1 MHSCQLYFR
10 GQRSEMALC
19 YIQNA
24 HPINV
29 FPACLRKSCGHQNI
43 CILHMS
49 RHSAENALMR
59 RPLYIL
65 RHYNIGTLDSM
76 ARRPKTSIQA
86 RLKNISCQ
94 IGVKWQCIITNSLM
108 GDTRSQVTS
117 KITTQMFGRQGFVPI
132 HAWIHVLTV
141 LHVQS
146 TFSHVISTQQI
157 LLQYYLLKYFLGK
170 SKNRKYKI
178 FAQKASVEN
187 IIKFLKPQENVS
199 NISKSQIPLQILNF
213 NLVFG
218 LINCTV
224 TVLSSSS
231 LQIE

>member
-1 MHSCQLYFR
+1 
-10 GQRSEMALC
+10 MASC

-59 RPLYIL
+59 RPLQIL
-65 RHYNIGTLDSM
+65 WHYNIGTLDSM
-76 ARRPKTSIQA
+76 ARGPKTYIQA
-86 RLKNISCQ
+86 RLKTISCQ
-94 IGVKWQCIITNSLM
+94 IGVKWQCITNSLM

-117 KITTQMFGRQGFVPI
+117 KITTHMFGRQGFVPI

-170 SKNRKYKI
+170 SKNRKSKI
-178 FAQKASVEN
+178 FAQKASAGN

-199 NISKSQIPLQILNF
+199 NISKSYIPLQILNF

-218 LINCTV
+218 IINCSV
-224 TVLSSSS
+224 SNCVIIIES
-231 LQIE
+231 LN

>member
-1 MHSCQLYFR
+1 
-10 GQRSEMALC
+10 
-19 YIQNA
+19 
-24 HPINV
+24 
-29 FPACLRKSCGHQNI
+29 
-43 CILHMS
+43 
-49 RHSAENALMR
+49 
-59 RPLYIL
+59 
-65 RHYNIGTLDSM
+65 
-76 ARRPKTSIQA
+76 
-86 RLKNISCQ
+86 
-94 IGVKWQCIITNSLM
+94 M

-187 IIKFLKPQENVS
+187 IIKLLKP
-199 NISKSQIPLQILNF
+199 
-213 NLVFG
+213 
-218 LINCTV
+218 
-224 TVLSSSS
+224 
-231 LQIE
+231 